1 MRLDKLKRRRNT
13 RTRVVRAATATP
25 QAAAKE
31 QRRFDS
37 GAAHRDEGPL
47 AFRLL
52 IPVHPMVP

>member
-1 MRLDKLKRRRNT
+1 MRLDKLKRRRST
-13 RTRVVRAATATP
+13 RTHVVRAATATP

-31 QRRFDS
+31 QRRFES

>member
-1 MRLDKLKRRRNT
+1 M
-13 RTRVVRAATATP
+13 VRAA
-25 QAAAKE
+25 AAAPEAPAKE

-52 IPVHPMVP
+52 IPVHPMVH